1 MTDKSGYPIL
11 NIERG
16 PVGRD
21 AVLIARPSPL
31 GNPYAIGPDGDRDTV
46 IEKYRAWLDAR
57 IAERDPV
64 VCTALLGIRPG
75 QPLACHCAPAR
86 CHGEVI
92 AKALESGRVAALKT
106 RVPSLRY
113 AAFTPWDGYGEREL
127 LAQGYNEQTYDG
139 LPSSEA
145 LRLAASLEP
154 KWKRLTELVQIR
166 FAKDCHL
173 VLGPDLRSPV
183 DVVIRGNDGEGRL
196 AVLLAQRWGIGVRG

>member
-1 MTDKSGYPIL
+1 MSHPIL

-16 PVGRD
+16 PVGKN

-31 GNPYAIGPDGDRDTV
+31 GNPYAIGPDGDRDAV
-46 IEKYRAWLDAR
+46 IEKYRVWLDAR

-75 QPLACHCAPAR
+75 QPLACHCAPKR

-92 AKALESGRVAALKT
+92 VEALESGLVEALKVM
-106 RVPSLRY
+106 VPSIRY
-113 AAFTPWDGYGEREL
+113 AAFVPLGGFAEREL
-127 LAQGYNEQTYDG
+127 LAQGYHEQTYEG

-154 KWKRLTELVQIR
+154 KWKRLNELVQIR
-166 FAKDCHL
+166 LAKDCHM

-196 AVLLAQRWGIGVRG
+196 AVLLAQRWGIPVR